1 MNLSLGRDI
10 NVNDSFGEPRLF
22 EHFNDKID
30 SYVPETEYA
39 SVNQIDNMN
48 QALKTVTEEKID
60 VLQEKLESSEKKL
73 EEAKKVINNNL
84 MITKEEIL
92 KSTLPPLKIIS
103 NKAEKDVSVIKSSI
117 KKITQNNN
125 SAIEKITKQNSKAFD
140 EVNSSIKS
148 LESSFNEVKNIGTRL
163 NFIDKKTADN
173 SLRIINSEEKISN
186 VEDNI
191 EKLKPYVLDTIKSE
205 VKDYVNRYEESR
217 SPVLLQIMNESM
229 SFFSEG
235 ILILEDKFKEN
246 SIIFLIVIAIVCYI
260 VYTVFI
266 DSKKN
271 ISNDSN
277 LNIMNGGGDILNYLS
292 TISSDSF

>member
-39 SVNQIDNMN
+39 SVNQIDNVN

-60 VLQEKLESSEKKL
+60 VLQEKLDSSEKKL

-117 KKITQNNN
+117 KEITQNNN